1 MLYLNSEISG
11 LLRPLLCL
19 KSDSNLLSIAY
30 AIIYGEFQRNK
41 ECSDS
46 NFAPSI
52 DYIDKYW
59 CKSTKNSSSENLSEE
74 EFNDMVKQALEILYG
89 VNNG

>member
-11 LLRPLLCL
+11 LQRPLLCL

-30 AIIYGEFQRNK
+30 VIVNGEFKRNK
-41 ECSDS
+41 ECSVTNFIPAMDS
-46 NFAPSI
+46 V
-52 DYIDKYW
+52 DKYW
-59 CKSTKNSSSENLSEE
+59 CKSTKNLSEE
-74 EFNDMVKQALEILYG
+74 EFNDMIKQALEILYG

>member
-11 LLRPLLCL
+11 LQRPLLCL

-30 AIIYGEFQRNK
+30 AIINGEFKRNK
-41 ECSDS
+41 KCSVS
-46 NFAPSI
+46 NFAPAM

-59 CKSTKNSSSENLSEE
+59 CKSTKNLSEE